1 MAGLLFEQIN
11 RLAVKIND
19 LERQLRKHAREDEEA
34 RRLMTVPGI
43 RHITAMALQVFAP
56 PMETFRRGRD
66 FAAWVGLVR
75 RQHTT
80 GGKSRLGKILKM
92 SQHDLRLLLITGAMA
107 EIRWAIRRGLP
118 EGSRLARMLARKP
131 RELVA
136 VALANKMARIVWA
149 LMTTKETYR
158 DPVTAFA

>member
-11 RLAVKIND
+11 GLTVKIND

-43 RHITAMALQVFAP
+43 GHITAMALRAFAP

-66 FAAWVGLVR
+66 FAAWVGLVP

-80 GGKSRLGKILKM
+80 GGKSRLGKIWKM
-92 SQHDLRLLLITGAMA
+92 SQHDLRLLLITGVMA
-107 EIRWAIRRGLP
+107 EIRWAVRRGVPEAHGWHGCLP
-118 EGSRLARMLARKP
+118 ASRESWSPWRWPTRWRASSGR
-131 RELVA
+131 
-136 VALANKMARIVWA
+136 
-149 LMTTKETYR
+149 
-158 DPVTAFA
+158 